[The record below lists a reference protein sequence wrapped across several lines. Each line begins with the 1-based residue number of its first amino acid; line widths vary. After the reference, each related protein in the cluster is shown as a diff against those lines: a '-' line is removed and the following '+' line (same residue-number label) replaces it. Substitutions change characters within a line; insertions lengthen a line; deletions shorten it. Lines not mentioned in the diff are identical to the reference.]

1 MTLRDLAIR
10 GVLALGALS
19 AIATSAPPEDVREA
33 TATTS
38 LAAGSTTHVT
48 IRLTGGATH
57 QAGRMS
63 LYLSAS
69 PRGGAPV
76 ITVVPDD
83 PDVAPFTLVDFVT
96 LPIDRCE
103 PGWDCTLGLRLEAAG
118 TGLADVDV
126 SADAVR
132 DGDPSMCMP
141 DDRTFSDAAQVEV
154 TFDE

>member
-1 MTLRDLAIR
+1 MPLRDLAIR

-19 AIATSAPPEDVREA
+19 AVATSAPPEDVREA

-38 LAAGSTTHVT
+38 IAAGNSRHVT

-57 QAGRMS
+57 EADRMT
-63 LYLSAS
+63 LYLSATT
-69 PRGGAPV
+69 RGGAPI

-83 PDVAPFTLVDFVT
+83 PAVAPFTLVDFVT
-96 LPIDRCE
+96 LPIDSCAA
-103 PGWDCTLGLRLEAAG
+103 GWDCTLGFRLEAAG

-141 DDRTFSDAAQVEV
+141 DDRTFSEAAQVQV